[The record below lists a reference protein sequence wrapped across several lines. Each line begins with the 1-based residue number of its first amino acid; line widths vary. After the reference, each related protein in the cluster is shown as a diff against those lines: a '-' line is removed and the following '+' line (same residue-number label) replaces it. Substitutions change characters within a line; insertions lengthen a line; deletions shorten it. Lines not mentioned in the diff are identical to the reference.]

1 MNATS
6 YRKQQHPMVFRESDT
21 GNRPPDRNHRGR
33 RRSSPRCRSAMM
45 RCVAEH
51 LARLHGKGLTEQIA
65 TVMLHRHH
73 RHAHRKD
80 LATER
85 W

>member
-1 MNATS
+1 
-6 YRKQQHPMVFRESDT
+6 
-21 GNRPPDRNHRGR
+21 
-33 RRSSPRCRSAMM
+33 MM